1 MTETQ
6 IREAVLQCIKEV
18 APEADIEHLNPSLR
32 FRDQFSF
39 DSVDFLNFTGKL
51 RQTMNVVIPES
62 DFPKLITLNA
72 CIGYLASKLNGSQV
86 S

>member
-18 APEADIEHLNPSLR
+18 APEADINHINPALR

-51 RQTMNVVIPES
+51 RQMMNIVNPES
-62 DFPKLITLNA
+62 EFPRLITLIA
-72 CIGYLASKLNGSQV
+72 CTEYLGSKLNG
-86 S
+86 